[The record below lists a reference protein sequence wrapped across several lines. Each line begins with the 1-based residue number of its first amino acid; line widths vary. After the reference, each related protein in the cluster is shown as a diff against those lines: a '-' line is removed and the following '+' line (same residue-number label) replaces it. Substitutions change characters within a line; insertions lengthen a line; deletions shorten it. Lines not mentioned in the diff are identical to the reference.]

1 MSVRPQEAAESAS
14 RFSLRQVF
22 SSVDASPASV
32 ARAAPPPPPLAPP
45 TAATFAP
52 PPAATIAAGALLP
65 AAATNAAANSGLKF
79 TLPQMRGGQT
89 TSVLAAGN
97 HGARNLQAGFLSG
110 GTPHTTQETLRLNGI
125 IADLHAKLAASQERL
140 ATAER
145 AVARGSKAISNE
157 RTNYTARI
165 NALSTELRMAQE
177 RETAIR
183 AELATVPRQAAFDV
197 ERFKIQAEGA
207 VQLQTR
213 YDDAVLH
220 SEELEKLV
228 AETNG
233 AYDALKARH
242 AALEETLVAAQL
254 AAEAAEAKAGVST
267 GDCVSHDDD
276 QPASE
281 DEETD
286 AADNDVV
293 EIVESDYRAAFQEA
307 LAETAVV
314 RGERDEAKEQ
324 RTALADTVA
333 LNMKKIDML
342 EASVAEADGIIKSND
357 RRIWEITAE
366 RDAALAATSAACAE
380 RDKANNEMQAA
391 LELHAEDQAQIERMT
406 AASLEA
412 DEAAQALEQ
421 AGTAATVA
429 MRADVGR
436 KRMLAN
442 RLRRSLETGEPAA
455 AVVTFAVG
463 GARASATPGP
473 GAARLALATGMN
485 LAAGCFGTSA
495 PALED
500 SCGLNLH
507 MVTAAQCF
515 EDGVATAALRRDD
528 EEALTQQQ
536 MRVNELVQ
544 CISTDLKWTLTR
556 YATAFQQRA
565 ALVA

>member
-32 ARAAPPPPPLAPP
+32 ARAAPPPPAPP

-89 TSVLAAGN
+89 TSVLAAGH

-213 YDDAVLH
+213 YDDAVLR

-267 GDCVSHDDD
+267 GDCADDHDE
-276 QPASE
+276 PASE

-307 LAETAVV
+307 LAEAAVV

-324 RTALADTVA
+324 STALADTVA

-380 RDKANNEMQAA
+380 RDKVNNEMQAA

-421 AGTAATVA
+421 AGTAATAA

-473 GAARLALATGMN
+473 GAARRALATGMN

-507 MVTAAQCF
+507 TVTAAQCF
-515 EDGVATAALRRDD
+515 EAADGVATAALRRDD

-565 ALVA
+565 ALAA